1 VISLCDKSFWP
12 KVDIGVPIGA
22 PLSKRLVGDNGKID
36 SRTVLKVVA
45 GRRQVTEIRKN
56 KENAPWSI

>member
-1 VISLCDKSFWP
+1 
-12 KVDIGVPIGA
+12 VPIGA